1 MSQGLTKAS
10 SADRRITLSEGIA
23 WCLLLLFAFLYT
35 FQFDDPLPVYEFGPA
50 HWPRVILFGML
61 LAAAWLLYTETWLGI
76 RQEPTGVVEGADTIS
91 DEDLPT
97 VSRTR
102 IVLIFGL
109 PLLYT
114 YLIHKLGFI
123 LVTPFFLFCYMI
135 VMGVRRIRTLI
146 IITVCLYTAILIIF
160 VKLIFTYLPPG
171 VGIFHTINGTIVG
184 WLS

>member
-1 MSQGLTKAS
+1 MGQGLTKAS
-10 SADRRITLSEGIA
+10 STERRISLSEGIA
-23 WCLLLLFAFLYT
+23 WLLLLIFAFLYT
-35 FQFDDPLPVYEFGPA
+35 FQFDDPLPVYDFGPA
-50 HWPRVILFGML
+50 HWPRVILCGML
-61 LAAAWLLYTETWLGI
+61 LAAAWLLYSETLLGV
-76 RQEPTGVVEGADTIS
+76 RQEESGVVEGGDTLG
-91 DEDLPT
+91 DENVRT

-109 PLLYT
+109 PLVYT
-114 YLIHKLGFI
+114 VLIHKLGFI
-123 LVTPFFLFCYMI
+123 VVTPFFLFCYMI

-146 IITVCLYTAILIIF
+146 IVTVCLYTAILLIF